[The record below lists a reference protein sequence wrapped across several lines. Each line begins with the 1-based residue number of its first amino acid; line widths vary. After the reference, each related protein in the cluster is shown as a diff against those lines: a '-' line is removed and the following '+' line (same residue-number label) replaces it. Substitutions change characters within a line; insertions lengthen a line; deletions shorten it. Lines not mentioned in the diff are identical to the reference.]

1 MYVCCKC
8 CVLSVLISVSGW
20 SPVQRSPAVCGVSG
34 CDREASIMRRSR
46 PTRGSCVMGVAGIGY
61 SGYNY
66 DMVSGPPAVKI
77 TYFLFGD
84 IFKRSNDEYLDA
96 KRITGKYIEGHRSEM
111 TLPNL
116 EFPKNYVQELT
127 QSQTSQ

>member
-1 MYVCCKC
+1 
-8 CVLSVLISVSGW
+8 
-20 SPVQRSPAVCGVSG
+20 
-34 CDREASIMRRSR
+34 
-46 PTRGSCVMGVAGIGY
+46 MGVAGIGY